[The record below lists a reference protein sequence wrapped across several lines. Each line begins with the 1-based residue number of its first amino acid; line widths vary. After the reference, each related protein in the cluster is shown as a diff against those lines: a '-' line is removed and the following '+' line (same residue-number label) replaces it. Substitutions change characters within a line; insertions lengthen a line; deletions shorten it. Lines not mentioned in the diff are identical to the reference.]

1 MGGENCLKWILSS
14 HLQLGSKQCL
24 RVPNMQW
31 WEYVAIVL
39 ARNNIKHLS
48 SIKHFKKFKSL
59 HFKSL
64 LFFFFVNNI
73 KSKNDNCC
81 NKFNCRRKSYTPC
94 WWIMFLYEMLPGTYI
109 REKLRT
115 LNWKRCK
122 MFHFCE
128 KRKLKTNHHSRKSPH
143 HEPIV

>member
-64 LFFFFVNNI
+64 LFLILLTILKV
-73 KSKNDNCC
+73 
-81 NKFNCRRKSYTPC
+81 
-94 WWIMFLYEMLPGTYI
+94 
-109 REKLRT
+109 
-115 LNWKRCK
+115 K
-122 MFHFCE
+122 MITAVINSTVVG
-128 KRKLKTNHHSRKSPH
+128 KVVPLADA
-143 HEPIV
+143 